1 MKNIRLFI
9 LSLLCIAGVSACMPE
24 EYELGPVDVTADELV
39 QGIAYSVTQDAAD
52 PNTIYLKNLMT
63 GYTPLWEH
71 PQGRSQKNEITLKIA
86 FKGEYTIKFGV
97 ETAGGYVYGEPYI
110 LNLTTDNLSYV
121 DDPMWNTLTGGNGN
135 SKTWKLDIDA
145 DGKCKYFAGPL
156 YFYGTDDWYG
166 NVNGGQETTDY
177 NGDGALDSWNW
188 AADWAGNGSWLFGG
202 TGAMDYGTMT
212 FDLIDGAHVKVTRL
226 NADGSTESEQT
237 GTFLLDTENYTLS
250 MTDAGILHDPG
261 RDAIVSQ
268 WGNARV
274 IQLTEDFLQLGV
286 IRDSDPN
293 EGPCLLLY
301 NYVSQNYWD
310 NPPVPEEPA
319 KPSEPTLPEGWQ
331 DIVGTIS
338 QTAIEWKLSDQNP
351 LDWCNMDGTRMN
363 GWLSPDQY
371 ADWLGTPDPAV
382 YEGFS
387 LTMDSAD
394 YSYKA
399 VAPDGTEVTGTYT
412 LDEKGVYTFDNG
424 LPSFTVV
431 GWASFATTAENQLR
445 IMEIVT
451 KNGIIS
457 EMWVGAKDPA
467 KEEYMGYHLVANVGA
482 GDGGAVVP
490 PAEAKVLPVDNSK
503 LAVGDLENNGNLRI
517 EFYNEWGSTKADP
530 AVNLEDIS
538 FSQEMNIS
546 ITLGGIKLKEGAAG
560 SYVGGVYYSNPDWSV
575 QSDTKNET
583 AGTMVTGN
591 GTYNFKVPVSALA
604 ESAVVFVLD
613 IVGLSADLAEDAT
626 PVAYVNKITLDG
638 ELPAIK
644 PLAVDNS
651 KLALG
656 DLENNGNYRIEFY
669 NEWGST
675 KADPAVNTADISF
688 SENMIMAVTFS
699 GIEFK
704 EGAAGS
710 YIGGIYYSNPDWS
723 VQSDNKSEA
732 AGTTVTG
739 NGTYIFTAPVS
750 ALAEGAVVYVLDVVG
765 MGADLVDP
773 AAVQVSVDAITLM

>member
-9 LSLLCIAGVSACMPE
+9 FSLLCLAGVSACMPE
-24 EYELGPVDVTADELV
+24 EYELGTVDVAAEDLV
-39 QGIAYSVTQDAAD
+39 PGLAYTVTQDSSD

-86 FKGEYTIKFGV
+86 FKGTYTIKFGV
-97 ETAGGYVYGEPYI
+97 ETAGGYVYGEPYT
-110 LNLTTDNLSYV
+110 LELTTDNLSYV
-121 DDPMWNTLTGGNGN
+121 DDPMWNTLTGGNGQ
-135 SKTWKLDIDA
+135 SKTWKLDVAA
-145 DGKCKYFAGPL
+145 DGCKYYAGPL

-166 NVNGGQETTDY
+166 NVTGGQEATDY
-177 NGDGALDSWNW
+177 NGDGAVDSWSW
-188 AADWAGNGSWLFGG
+188 AADWAGNGSWLLGG

-226 NADGSTESEQT
+226 NADGSVESEQN
-237 GTFLLDTENYTLS
+237 GTFLLDTENYSLS
-250 MTDAGILHDPG
+250 MSDAGILHDPG
-261 RDAIVSQ
+261 RDAIVTQ

-274 IQLTEDFLQLGV
+274 LQLTDDFLQLGV
-286 IRDSDPN
+286 IRDNDPN
-293 EGPCLLLY
+293 EGPCLLVY
-301 NYVSQNYWD
+301 NYISQNYWD
-310 NPPVPEEPA
+310 NPPAPEEPA
-319 KPSEPTLPEGWQ
+319 KPSEPVLPEGWQ

-351 LDWCNMDGTRMN
+351 LDWCNLDGSRMN

-394 YSYKA
+394 NSYKA
-399 VAPDGTEVTGTYT
+399 VTPDGTEVEGTYT

-424 LPSFTVV
+424 IPSFTVV

-451 KNGIIS
+451 KNGIVS

-482 GDGGAVVP
+482 GSGVVTP
-490 PAEAKVLPVDNSK
+490 PAEAKVLAVDNSK
-503 LAVGDLENNGNLRI
+503 LAVGDLEGNGNLRI

-546 ITLGGIKLKEGAAG
+546 ITLGGIKLKDGAAG
-560 SYVGGVYYSNPDWSV
+560 SYLAGVYYSNPDWSV
-575 QSDTKNET
+575 QADTKNET

-591 GTYNFKVPVSALA
+591 GTYNFKVPVTALA

-613 IVGLSADLAEDAT
+613 IVGLSADLAEGAT

-644 PLAVDNS
+644 SLPVDNS

-656 DLENNGNYRIEFY
+656 DLENNGNYRIEFF

-675 KADPAVNTADISF
+675 KADPPVNTADISF

-699 GIEFK
+699 GIGLK

-710 YIGGIYYSNPDWS
+710 YLGGIYYSNPDWS
-723 VQSDNKSEA
+723 VQSDNKNET

-739 NGTYIFTAPVS
+739 DGTYIFTAPVT
-750 ALAEGAVVYVLDVVG
+750 ALAEGAIVYVLDVVG

-773 AAVQVSVDAITLM
+773 SAVQVSIDAITLM

>member
-9 LSLLCIAGVSACMPE
+9 FSLLCLAGVSACMPE
-24 EYELGPVDVTADELV
+24 EYELGTVDVAAEDLV
-39 QGIAYSVTQDAAD
+39 PGLAYTVTQDSSD

-86 FKGEYTIKFGV
+86 FKGTYVIKFGV
-97 ETAGGYVYGEPYI
+97 ETAGGYVYGEPYT
-110 LNLTTDNLSYV
+110 LELTTDNLSYV
-121 DDPMWNTLTGGNGN
+121 DDPMWNTLTGGNGQ
-135 SKTWKLDIDA
+135 SKTWKLDVAA
-145 DGKCKYFAGPL
+145 DGCKYYAGPL

-166 NVNGGQETTDY
+166 NVNGGQEATDY
-177 NGDGALDSWNW
+177 NGDGAVDSWNW
-188 AADWAGNGSWLFGG
+188 AADWAGNGSWLLGG

-226 NADGSTESEQT
+226 NADGSVESEQN
-237 GTFLLDTENYTLS
+237 GTFLLDTENYSLS
-250 MTDAGILHDPG
+250 MSDAGILHDPG
-261 RDAIVSQ
+261 RDAIVTQ

-274 IQLTEDFLQLGV
+274 LQLTDDFLQLGV
-286 IRDSDPN
+286 IRDNDPN
-293 EGPCLLLY
+293 EGACLLVY
-301 NYVSQNYWD
+301 NYISQNYWD
-310 NPPVPEEPA
+310 NPPAPEEPA
-319 KPSEPTLPEGWQ
+319 KPSEPVLPEGWQ

-351 LDWCNMDGTRMN
+351 LDWCNMDGSRMN

-394 YSYKA
+394 NSYKA
-399 VAPDGTEVTGTYT
+399 VTPDGTEVEGTYT

-424 LPSFTVV
+424 IPSFTVV

-451 KNGIIS
+451 KNGIVS

-482 GDGGAVVP
+482 GSGVVTP
-490 PAEAKVLPVDNSK
+490 PAEAKVLAVDNSK
-503 LAVGDLENNGNLRI
+503 LAVGDLEGNGNLRI

-530 AVNLEDIS
+530 AVNIEDIS

-546 ITLGGIKLKEGAAG
+546 ITLGGIKLKDGAAG
-560 SYVGGVYYSNPDWSV
+560 SYLAGVYYSNPDWSV
-575 QSDTKNET
+575 QADTKNET

-591 GTYNFKVPVSALA
+591 GTYNFKVPVTALA

-613 IVGLSADLAEDAT
+613 IVGLSTDLAEGAA

-644 PLAVDNS
+644 SLPVDHS

-656 DLENNGNYRIEFY
+656 DLENNGNYRIEFF

-675 KADPAVNTADISF
+675 KADPPVNTADISF

-699 GIEFK
+699 GIGLK

-710 YIGGIYYSNPDWS
+710 YLGGIYYSNPDWS
-723 VQSDNKSEA
+723 VQSDNKNET

-739 NGTYIFTAPVS
+739 DGTYIFTAPVT

-773 AAVQVSVDAITLM
+773 SAVQVSIDTITLM

>member
-9 LSLLCIAGVSACMPE
+9 LSLLCLAGVYACMPE

-39 QGIAYSVTQDAAD
+39 QGIAYSVTQDPTD
-52 PNTIYLKNLMT
+52 PNTVYLKNLMA

-71 PQGRSQKNEITLKIA
+71 PQGRSQKDEITLKIA

-97 ETAGGYVYGEPYI
+97 ETAGGYVYGEPYV

-121 DDPMWNTLTGGNGN
+121 DDPMWNTLTGGKGQ
-135 SKTWKLDIDA
+135 SKTWKLDVSA
-145 DGKCKYFAGPL
+145 DGCKYFAGPL

-166 NVNGGQETTDY
+166 NVNGGQEATDY
-177 NGDGALDSWNW
+177 NGDGTLDSWNW

-226 NADGSTESEQT
+226 NADGSVESEQN
-237 GTFLLDTENYTLS
+237 GTFLLDTENYNLTMS
-250 MTDAGILHDPG
+250 DAGILHDPG
-261 RDAIVSQ
+261 RDAIVTQ

-286 IRDSDPN
+286 IRDNDPS

-310 NPPVPEEPA
+310 NPPAAEEPA
-319 KPSEPTLPEGWQ
+319 KPSEPVLPEGWQ

-351 LDWCNMDGTRMN
+351 LDWCNMDGSRMN
-363 GWLSPDQY
+363 GWLTPGEY

-394 YSYKA
+394 NSYK
-399 VAPDGTEVTGTYT
+399 VVIPDGTEVEGTYT

-424 LPSFTVV
+424 IPSFTVV

-445 IMEIVT
+445 IMEITT

-482 GDGGAVVP
+482 GGGGVVTP
-490 PAEAKVLPVDNSK
+490 PAEAKVLSVDNTK
-503 LAVGDLENNGNLRI
+503 LAVGDLEGNGNLRI
-517 EFYNEWGSTKADP
+517 EFYNEWGSTKDDP
-530 AVNLEDIS
+530 AVNLADIS

-546 ITLGGIKLKEGAAG
+546 ITLGGIQLKDGAAG

-575 QSDTKNET
+575 QADTKNET

-591 GTYNFKVPVSALA
+591 GTYNFKVPVAALA

-613 IVGLSADLAEDAT
+613 IVGLSADLADGST

-644 PLAVDNS
+644 SLAADNS
-651 KLALG
+651 KLAVG

-675 KADPAVNTADISF
+675 KSDPAVNTAEISF

-699 GIEFK
+699 GIELK

-723 VQSDNKSEA
+723 VQSDNKNET

-739 NGTYIFTAPVS
+739 DGTYIFTAPVS
-750 ALAEGAVVYVLDVVG
+750 ALAEGAVVYVLDIVG
-765 MGADLVDP
+765 LGADLVDP

>member
-9 LSLLCIAGVSACMPE
+9 FSLLCLAGVSACMPE
-24 EYELGPVDVTADELV
+24 EYELGTVDVAAEDLV
-39 QGIAYSVTQDAAD
+39 PGLAYTVTQDSSD

-86 FKGEYTIKFGV
+86 FKGTYVIKFGV
-97 ETAGGYVYGEPYI
+97 ETAGGYVYGEPYT
-110 LNLTTDNLSYV
+110 LELTTDNLSYV
-121 DDPMWNTLTGGNGN
+121 DDPMWNTLTGGNGQ
-135 SKTWKLDIDA
+135 SKTWKLDVAA
-145 DGKCKYFAGPL
+145 DGCKYYAGPL

-166 NVNGGQETTDY
+166 NVNGGQEATDY
-177 NGDGALDSWNW
+177 NGDGAVDSWSW
-188 AADWAGNGSWLFGG
+188 AADWAGNGSWLLGG

-226 NADGSTESEQT
+226 NADGSVESEQN
-237 GTFLLDTENYTLS
+237 GTFLLDTENYSLS
-250 MTDAGILHDPG
+250 MSDAGILHDPG
-261 RDAIVSQ
+261 RDAIVTQ

-274 IQLTEDFLQLGV
+274 LQLTDDFLQLGV
-286 IRDSDPN
+286 IRDNDPN
-293 EGPCLLLY
+293 EGACLLVY
-301 NYVSQNYWD
+301 NYISQNYWD
-310 NPPVPEEPA
+310 NPPAPEEPA
-319 KPSEPTLPEGWQ
+319 KPSEPVLPEGWQ

-351 LDWCNMDGTRMN
+351 LDWCNLDGSRMN

-394 YSYKA
+394 NSYKA
-399 VAPDGTEVTGTYT
+399 VTPDGTEVEGTYT

-424 LPSFTVV
+424 IPSFTVV

-451 KNGIIS
+451 KNGIVS

-482 GDGGAVVP
+482 GSGVVTP
-490 PAEAKVLPVDNSK
+490 PAEAKVLAVDNSK
-503 LAVGDLENNGNLRI
+503 LAVGDLEGNGNLRI

-546 ITLGGIKLKEGAAG
+546 ITLGGIKLKDGAAG
-560 SYVGGVYYSNPDWSV
+560 SYLAGVYYSNPDWSV
-575 QSDTKNET
+575 QADTKNET

-591 GTYNFKVPVSALA
+591 GTYNFKVPVTALA
-604 ESAVVFVLD
+604 ESAIVFVLD
-613 IVGLSADLAEDAT
+613 IVGLSTDLAEGAT

-644 PLAVDNS
+644 SLPVDHS

-656 DLENNGNYRIEFY
+656 DLENNGNYRIEFF

-675 KADPAVNTADISF
+675 KADPPVNTADISF

-699 GIEFK
+699 GIGLK

-710 YIGGIYYSNPDWS
+710 YLGGIYYSNPDWS
-723 VQSDNKSEA
+723 VQSDNKNET

-739 NGTYIFTAPVS
+739 DGTYIFTAPVT
-750 ALAEGAVVYVLDVVG
+750 ALAEGAIVYVLDVVG

-773 AAVQVSVDAITLM
+773 SAVQVSIDAITLM

>member
-9 LSLLCIAGVSACMPE
+9 FSLLCLAGVSACMPE
-24 EYELGPVDVTADELV
+24 EYELGTVDVAAEDLV
-39 QGIAYSVTQDAAD
+39 PGLAYTVTQDSSD

-86 FKGEYTIKFGV
+86 FKGTYTIKFGV
-97 ETAGGYVYGEPYI
+97 ETAGGYVYGEPYT
-110 LNLTTDNLSYV
+110 LELTTDNLSYV
-121 DDPMWNTLTGGNGN
+121 DDPMWNTLTGGNGQ
-135 SKTWKLDIDA
+135 SKTWKLDVAA
-145 DGKCKYFAGPL
+145 DGCKYYAGPL

-166 NVNGGQETTDY
+166 NVNGGQEATDY
-177 NGDGALDSWNW
+177 NGDGAVDSWNW
-188 AADWAGNGSWLFGG
+188 AADWAGNGSWLLGG

-226 NADGSTESEQT
+226 NADGSVESEQN
-237 GTFLLDTENYTLS
+237 GTFLLDTENYSLS
-250 MTDAGILHDPG
+250 MSDAGILHDPG
-261 RDAIVSQ
+261 RDAIVTQ

-274 IQLTEDFLQLGV
+274 LQLTDDFLQLGV
-286 IRDSDPN
+286 IRDNDPN
-293 EGPCLLLY
+293 EGPCLLVY
-301 NYVSQNYWD
+301 NYISQNYWD
-310 NPPVPEEPA
+310 NPPAPEEPA
-319 KPSEPTLPEGWQ
+319 KPSEPVLPEGWQ

-351 LDWCNMDGTRMN
+351 LDWCNLDGSRMN

-394 YSYKA
+394 NSYKA
-399 VAPDGTEVTGTYT
+399 VTPDGTEVEGTYT

-424 LPSFTVV
+424 IPSFTVV

-451 KNGIIS
+451 KNGIVS

-482 GDGGAVVP
+482 GSGVVTP
-490 PAEAKVLPVDNSK
+490 PAEAKVLAVDNSK
-503 LAVGDLENNGNLRI
+503 LAVGDLEGNGNLRI

-530 AVNLEDIS
+530 AVNIEDIS

-546 ITLGGIKLKEGAAG
+546 ITLGGIKLKDGAAG
-560 SYVGGVYYSNPDWSV
+560 SYLAGVYYSNPDWSV
-575 QSDTKNET
+575 QADTKNET

-591 GTYNFKVPVSALA
+591 GTYNFKVPVTALA

-613 IVGLSADLAEDAT
+613 IVGLSTDLAEGAT

-644 PLAVDNS
+644 SLPVDHS

-656 DLENNGNYRIEFY
+656 DLENNGNYRIEFF

-675 KADPAVNTADISF
+675 KADPPVNTADISF

-699 GIEFK
+699 GIGLK

-710 YIGGIYYSNPDWS
+710 YLGGIYYSNPDWS
-723 VQSDNKSEA
+723 VQSDNKNET

-739 NGTYIFTAPVS
+739 DGTYIFTAPVT
-750 ALAEGAVVYVLDVVG
+750 ALAEGAIVYVLDVVG

-773 AAVQVSVDAITLM
+773 SAVQVSIDAITLM

>member
-9 LSLLCIAGVSACMPE
+9 FSLLCLAGVSACMPE
-24 EYELGPVDVTADELV
+24 EYELGTVDVAAEDLV
-39 QGIAYSVTQDAAD
+39 PGLAYTVTQDSSD

-86 FKGEYTIKFGV
+86 FKGTYTIKFGV
-97 ETAGGYVYGEPYI
+97 ETAGGYVYGEPYT
-110 LNLTTDNLSYV
+110 LELTTDNLSYV
-121 DDPMWNTLTGGNGN
+121 DDPMWNTLTGGNGQ
-135 SKTWKLDIDA
+135 SKTWKLDVAA
-145 DGKCKYFAGPL
+145 DGCKYYAGPL

-166 NVNGGQETTDY
+166 NVTGGQEATDY
-177 NGDGALDSWNW
+177 NGDGAVDSWSW
-188 AADWAGNGSWLFGG
+188 AADWAGNGSWLLGG

-226 NADGSTESEQT
+226 NADGSVESEQN
-237 GTFLLDTENYTLS
+237 GTFLLDTENYSLS
-250 MTDAGILHDPG
+250 MSDAGILHDPG
-261 RDAIVSQ
+261 RDAIVTQ

-274 IQLTEDFLQLGV
+274 LQLTDDFLQLGV
-286 IRDSDPN
+286 IRDNDPN
-293 EGPCLLLY
+293 EGACLLVY
-301 NYVSQNYWD
+301 NYISQNYWD
-310 NPPVPEEPA
+310 NPPAPEEPA
-319 KPSEPTLPEGWQ
+319 KPSEPVLPEGWQ

-351 LDWCNMDGTRMN
+351 LDWCNLDGSRMN

-394 YSYKA
+394 NSYKA
-399 VAPDGTEVTGTYT
+399 VTPDGTEVEGTYT

-424 LPSFTVV
+424 IPSFTVV

-451 KNGIIS
+451 KNGIVS

-482 GDGGAVVP
+482 GSGVVTP
-490 PAEAKVLPVDNSK
+490 PAEAKVLAVDNSK
-503 LAVGDLENNGNLRI
+503 LAVGDLEGNGNLRI

-546 ITLGGIKLKEGAAG
+546 ITLGGIKLKDGAAG
-560 SYVGGVYYSNPDWSV
+560 SYLAGVYYSNPDWSV
-575 QSDTKNET
+575 QADTKNET

-591 GTYNFKVPVSALA
+591 GTYNFKVPVTALA

-613 IVGLSADLAEDAT
+613 IVGLSTDLAEGAT

-644 PLAVDNS
+644 SLPVDHS

-656 DLENNGNYRIEFY
+656 DLENNGNYRIEFF

-675 KADPAVNTADISF
+675 KADPPVNTADISF

-699 GIEFK
+699 GIGLK

-710 YIGGIYYSNPDWS
+710 YLGGIYYSNPDWS
-723 VQSDNKSEA
+723 VQSDNKNET

-739 NGTYIFTAPVS
+739 DGTYIFTAPVT

-773 AAVQVSVDAITLM
+773 SAVQVSIDAITLM

>member
-9 LSLLCIAGVSACMPE
+9 FSLLCLAGVSACMPE
-24 EYELGPVDVTADELV
+24 EYELGTVDVAAEDLV
-39 QGIAYSVTQDAAD
+39 PGLAYTVTQDSSD

-86 FKGEYTIKFGV
+86 FKGTYVIKFGV
-97 ETAGGYVYGEPYI
+97 ETAGGYVYGEPYT
-110 LNLTTDNLSYV
+110 LELTTDNLSYV
-121 DDPMWNTLTGGNGN
+121 DDPMWNTLTGGNGQ
-135 SKTWKLDIDA
+135 SKTWKLDVAA
-145 DGKCKYFAGPL
+145 DGCKYYAGPL
-156 YFYGTDDWYG
+156 FFYGTDDWYG
-166 NVNGGQETTDY
+166 NVTGGQEATDY
-177 NGDGALDSWNW
+177 NGDGAVDSWNW
-188 AADWAGNGSWLFGG
+188 AADWAGNGSWLLGG

-226 NADGSTESEQT
+226 NADGSVESEQN
-237 GTFLLDTENYTLS
+237 GTFLLDTENYSLS
-250 MTDAGILHDPG
+250 MSDAGILHDPG
-261 RDAIVSQ
+261 RDAIVTQ

-274 IQLTEDFLQLGV
+274 LQLTDDFLQLGV
-286 IRDSDPN
+286 IRDNDPN
-293 EGPCLLLY
+293 EGPCLLVY
-301 NYVSQNYWD
+301 NYISQNYWD
-310 NPPVPEEPA
+310 NPPAPEEPA
-319 KPSEPTLPEGWQ
+319 KPSEPVLPEGWQ

-351 LDWCNMDGTRMN
+351 LDWCNLDGSRMN

-394 YSYKA
+394 NSYKA
-399 VAPDGTEVTGTYT
+399 VTPDGTEVEGTYT

-424 LPSFTVV
+424 IPSFTVV

-451 KNGIIS
+451 KNGIVS

-482 GDGGAVVP
+482 GSGVVTP
-490 PAEAKVLPVDNSK
+490 PAEAKVLAVDNSK
-503 LAVGDLENNGNLRI
+503 LAVGDLEGNGNLRI

-530 AVNLEDIS
+530 AVNIEDIS

-546 ITLGGIKLKEGAAG
+546 ITLGGIKLKDGAAG
-560 SYVGGVYYSNPDWSV
+560 SYLAGVYYSNPDWSV
-575 QSDTKNET
+575 QADTKNET

-591 GTYNFKVPVSALA
+591 GTYNFKVPVTALA

-613 IVGLSADLAEDAT
+613 IVGLSTDLAEGAT

-644 PLAVDNS
+644 SLPVDHS

-656 DLENNGNYRIEFY
+656 DLENNGNYRIEFF

-675 KADPAVNTADISF
+675 KADPPVNTADISF

-699 GIEFK
+699 GIGLK

-710 YIGGIYYSNPDWS
+710 YLGGIYYSNPDWS
-723 VQSDNKSEA
+723 VQSDNKNET

-739 NGTYIFTAPVS
+739 DGTYIFTAPVT

-773 AAVQVSVDAITLM
+773 SAVQVSIDAITLM

>member
-9 LSLLCIAGVSACMPE
+9 LSLLCLAGVYACMPE

-39 QGIAYSVTQDAAD
+39 QGIAYSVTQDPTD
-52 PNTIYLKNLMT
+52 PNTVYLKNLMA

-71 PQGRSQKNEITLKIA
+71 PQGRSQKDEITLKIA

-97 ETAGGYVYGEPYI
+97 ETAGGYVYGEPYV

-121 DDPMWNTLTGGNGN
+121 DDPMWNTLTGGKGQ
-135 SKTWKLDIDA
+135 SKTWKLDVSA
-145 DGKCKYFAGPL
+145 DGCKYFAGPL

-166 NVNGGQETTDY
+166 NVNGGQEATDY
-177 NGDGALDSWNW
+177 NGDGTLDSWNW

-226 NADGSTESEQT
+226 NADGSVESEQN
-237 GTFLLDTENYTLS
+237 GTFLLDTENYNLTMS
-250 MTDAGILHDPG
+250 DAGILHDPG
-261 RDAIVSQ
+261 RDAIVTQ

-286 IRDSDPN
+286 IRDNDPS

-310 NPPVPEEPA
+310 NPPAPEEPA
-319 KPSEPTLPEGWQ
+319 KPSEPVLPEGWQ

-351 LDWCNMDGTRMN
+351 LDWCNMDGSRMN
-363 GWLSPDQY
+363 GWLTPGEY

-394 YSYKA
+394 NSYK
-399 VAPDGTEVTGTYT
+399 VVIPDGTEVEGTYT

-424 LPSFTVV
+424 IPSFTVV

-445 IMEIVT
+445 IMEITT

-482 GDGGAVVP
+482 GGGGVVTP
-490 PAEAKVLPVDNSK
+490 PAEAKVLSVDNTK
-503 LAVGDLENNGNLRI
+503 LAVGDLEGNGNLRI
-517 EFYNEWGSTKADP
+517 EFYNEWGSTKDDP
-530 AVNLEDIS
+530 AVNLADIS

-546 ITLGGIKLKEGAAG
+546 ITLGGIQLKDGAAG

-575 QSDTKNET
+575 QADTKNET

-591 GTYNFKVPVSALA
+591 GTYNFKVPVAALA

-613 IVGLSADLAEDAT
+613 IVGLSADLADGST

-644 PLAVDNS
+644 SLAADNS

-675 KADPAVNTADISF
+675 KPDPAVNTAEISF

-699 GIEFK
+699 GIELK

-723 VQSDNKSEA
+723 VQSDNKNET

-739 NGTYIFTAPVS
+739 DGTYIFTAPVS
-750 ALAEGAVVYVLDVVG
+750 ALAEGAVVYVLDIVG
-765 MGADLVDP
+765 LGADLVDP

>member
-9 LSLLCIAGVSACMPE
+9 FSLLCLAGVSACMPE
-24 EYELGPVDVTADELV
+24 EYELGTVDVAAEDLV
-39 QGIAYSVTQDAAD
+39 PGLAYTVTQDSSD

-86 FKGEYTIKFGV
+86 FKGTYVIKFGV
-97 ETAGGYVYGEPYI
+97 ETAGGYVYGEPYT
-110 LNLTTDNLSYV
+110 LELTTDNLSYV
-121 DDPMWNTLTGGNGN
+121 DDPMWNTLTGGNGQL
-135 SKTWKLDIDA
+135 KTWKLDVAA
-145 DGKCKYFAGPL
+145 DGCKYYAGPL

-166 NVNGGQETTDY
+166 NVNGGQEATDY
-177 NGDGALDSWNW
+177 NGDGAVDSWNW
-188 AADWAGNGSWLFGG
+188 AADWAGNGSWLLGG

-226 NADGSTESEQT
+226 NADGSVESEQN
-237 GTFLLDTENYTLS
+237 GTFLLDTENYSLS
-250 MTDAGILHDPG
+250 MSDAGILHDPG
-261 RDAIVSQ
+261 RDAIVTQ

-274 IQLTEDFLQLGV
+274 LQLTDDFLQLGV
-286 IRDSDPN
+286 IRDNDPN
-293 EGPCLLLY
+293 EGPCLLVY
-301 NYVSQNYWD
+301 NYISQNYWD
-310 NPPVPEEPA
+310 NPPAPEEPA
-319 KPSEPTLPEGWQ
+319 KPSEPVLPEGWQ

-351 LDWCNMDGTRMN
+351 LDWCNLDGSRMN

-394 YSYKA
+394 NSYKA
-399 VAPDGTEVTGTYT
+399 VTPDGTEVEGTYT

-424 LPSFTVV
+424 IPSFTVV

-451 KNGIIS
+451 KNGIVS

-482 GDGGAVVP
+482 GSGVVTP
-490 PAEAKVLPVDNSK
+490 PAEAKVLAVDNSK
-503 LAVGDLENNGNLRI
+503 LAVGDLEGNGNLRI

-530 AVNLEDIS
+530 AVNIEDIS

-546 ITLGGIKLKEGAAG
+546 ITLGGIKLKDGAAG
-560 SYVGGVYYSNPDWSV
+560 SYLAGVYYSNPDWSV
-575 QSDTKNET
+575 QADTKNET

-591 GTYNFKVPVSALA
+591 GTYNFKVPVTALA

-613 IVGLSADLAEDAT
+613 IVGLSTDLAEGAT

-644 PLAVDNS
+644 SLPVDHS

-656 DLENNGNYRIEFY
+656 DLENNGNYRIEFF

-675 KADPAVNTADISF
+675 KADPPVNTADISF

-699 GIEFK
+699 GIGLK

-710 YIGGIYYSNPDWS
+710 YLGGIYYSNPDWS
-723 VQSDNKSEA
+723 VQSDNKNET

-739 NGTYIFTAPVS
+739 DGTYIFTAPVT
-750 ALAEGAVVYVLDVVG
+750 ALAEGAIVYVLDVVG

-773 AAVQVSVDAITLM
+773 SAVQVSIDAITLM

>member
-9 LSLLCIAGVSACMPE
+9 FSLLCLAGVSACMPE
-24 EYELGPVDVTADELV
+24 EYELGTVDVAAEDLV
-39 QGIAYSVTQDAAD
+39 PGLAYTVTQDSSD

-86 FKGEYTIKFGV
+86 FKGTYVIKFGV
-97 ETAGGYVYGEPYI
+97 ETAGGYVYGEPYT
-110 LNLTTDNLSYV
+110 LELTTDNLSYV
-121 DDPMWNTLTGGNGN
+121 DDPMWNTLTGGNGQ
-135 SKTWKLDIDA
+135 SKTWKLDVAA
-145 DGKCKYFAGPL
+145 DGCKYYAGPL
-156 YFYGTDDWYG
+156 FFYGTDDWYG
-166 NVNGGQETTDY
+166 NVTGGQEATDY
-177 NGDGALDSWNW
+177 NGDGAVDSWNW
-188 AADWAGNGSWLFGG
+188 AADWAGNGSWLLGG

-226 NADGSTESEQT
+226 NADGSVESEQN
-237 GTFLLDTENYTLS
+237 GTFLLDTENYSLS
-250 MTDAGILHDPG
+250 MSDAGILHDPG
-261 RDAIVSQ
+261 RDAIVTQ

-274 IQLTEDFLQLGV
+274 LQLTDDFLQLGV
-286 IRDSDPN
+286 IRDNDPN
-293 EGPCLLLY
+293 EGPCLLVY
-301 NYVSQNYWD
+301 NYISQNYWD
-310 NPPVPEEPA
+310 NPPAPEEPA
-319 KPSEPTLPEGWQ
+319 KPSEPVLPEGWQ

-351 LDWCNMDGTRMN
+351 LDWCNLDGSRMN

-394 YSYKA
+394 NSYKA
-399 VAPDGTEVTGTYT
+399 VTPDGTEVEGTYT

-424 LPSFTVV
+424 IPSFTVV

-451 KNGIIS
+451 KNGIVS

-482 GDGGAVVP
+482 GSGVVTP
-490 PAEAKVLPVDNSK
+490 PAEAKVLAVDNSK
-503 LAVGDLENNGNLRI
+503 LAVGDLEGNGNLRI

-530 AVNLEDIS
+530 AVNIEDIS

-546 ITLGGIKLKEGAAG
+546 ITLGGIKFKDGAAG
-560 SYVGGVYYSNPDWSV
+560 SYLAGVYYSNPDWSV
-575 QSDTKNET
+575 QADTKNET

-591 GTYNFKVPVSALA
+591 GTYNFKVPVTALA

-613 IVGLSADLAEDAT
+613 IVGLSTDLAEGAT

-644 PLAVDNS
+644 SLPVDHS

-656 DLENNGNYRIEFY
+656 DLENNGNYRIEFF

-675 KADPAVNTADISF
+675 KADPPVNTADISF

-699 GIEFK
+699 GIGLK

-710 YIGGIYYSNPDWS
+710 YLGGIYYSNPDWS
-723 VQSDNKSEA
+723 VQSDNKNET

-739 NGTYIFTAPVS
+739 DGTYIFTAPVT

-773 AAVQVSVDAITLM
+773 SAVQVSIDAITLM